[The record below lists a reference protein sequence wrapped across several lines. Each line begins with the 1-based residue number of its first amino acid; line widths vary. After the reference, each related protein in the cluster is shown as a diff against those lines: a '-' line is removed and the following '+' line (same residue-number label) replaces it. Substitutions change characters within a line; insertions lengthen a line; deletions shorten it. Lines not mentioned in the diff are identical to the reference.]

1 MRPARLA
8 RLAGLGSLSTSIV
21 LLGQRGAVGPDVVHE
36 VRRAALVVDAARLSR
51 SIGSGTL
58 GGLALLP
65 GVNRGVVSHGGTF
78 VVDTPRLGGG
88 VGRRTLGR
96 FALLAGI
103 DGRVV
108 RDRGAVLVDAP
119 SLSRGVRGGALGRLA
134 LLTRIKGGII
144 LHRGAD
150 LLAVARLEAHGVCD
164 VSHGPRDV
172 ADEVVN
178 RVAEG
183 AGLLLEEILGPFV
196 VAVIDAAGLC
206 RGVSGGALGRLA
218 LAARFEGG
226 LVGYDGA
233 GDALAV
239 FCVADAAA
247 GDEAAYS
254 GLGGVLAG

>member
-8 RLAGLGSLSTSIV
+8 RLAGLGSLGTSIIP
-21 LLGQRGAVGPDVVHE
+21 LGQRGAVGPDVVHE
-36 VRRAALVVDAARLSR
+36 VRRAALVVDAARLGR

-58 GGLALLP
+58 CRLALLS
-65 GVNRGVVSHGGTF
+65 GVDGRIVSHGRAL
-78 VVDTPRLGGG
+78 VVDAPRLGGG
-88 VGRRTLGR
+88 VGRRALGR
-96 FALLAGI
+96 FALLPGV

-144 LHRGAD
+144 LHRSAD
-150 LLAVARLEAHGVCD
+150 LLPVARLEAHGVCD
-164 VSHGPRDV
+164 VPHGPRDV

-183 AGLLLEEILGPFV
+183 AGLLLEELLGPRV
-196 VAVIDAAGLC
+196 VVLDAAGL
-206 RGVSGGALGRLA
+206 GGGIGGGTLGRLA
-218 LAARFEGG
+218 LPARFEGG

-239 FCVADAAA
+239 LCVADAAA